1 MDDRPPAVS
10 AAPVRQGEPG
20 GSLRW
25 FLGFLVV
32 ATVALSVLVVLLARQ
47 NRELK
52 TQLAAQV
59 AAPEPTPVPSWLWA
73 GQELPAL
80 PGIDQAGAPAT
91 LTFGG
96 DAPASLALVISGSCG
111 HCEAAMKAW
120 GRQIERVS
128 NSKLRIVCI
137 QIDAPSPKYFQKLEH
152 NWPMF
157 GAALDTPVWTRQLPI
172 IPVAILLD
180 ARGKITHTWLGEMDP
195 KQEEEF
201 MFALIGAGADV
212 PEKAGG

>member
-1 MDDRPPAVS
+1 MDDHPSPVAPAP
-10 AAPVRQGEPG
+10 ARQGEAN

-52 TQLAAQV
+52 AQLAAQA
-59 AAPEPTPVPSWLWA
+59 AAPEPTPVPSWLSP

-111 HCEAAMKAW
+111 HCEAAMKVW
-120 GRQIERVS
+120 GRQLDRVS
-128 NSKLRIVCI
+128 NTKLRIVCI
-137 QIDAPSPKYFQKLEH
+137 QIDAPSPQYFQKLDH
-152 NWPMF
+152 PWPMF
-157 GAALDTPVWTRQLPI
+157 GAALDKPVWTRQLPI
-172 IPVAILLD
+172 IPVAVLLD
-180 ARGKITHTWLGEMDP
+180 ARGKITHTWLGDMDP

-201 MFALIGAGADV
+201 MFALIGAGVGDA
-212 PEKAGG
+212 AGDGG